1 MENSK
6 ETWRPVVGYEDS
18 HLISNLGRVKTIK
31 TNRILVIRD
40 SGVVRFYCGGNKI
53 KRSVK
58 NLVAEAFLGFTPNNK
73 QVVDFID
80 IENNLNFSI
89 ENLKVRNYFYEGRKV
104 GIWTIDK
111 SWSDPETNITKVKAY
126 CPHGESK
133 EMYYSG
139 LNYSR
144 CSCYITKKYT
154 KTDLK
159 KLKVPLTKYKGK
171 YWFDYLIY
179 LCKSSANNREGLRS
193 ICTIDVDYIIDTYI
207 EQKRNSY
214 YFGTELDLTFRD
226 QLRKPSIDRIDNSKG
241 YIKGNIVIATY
252 FENTGR
258 GDAKF
263 KNFNIFCKQ
272 LLSE

>member
-133 EMYYSG
+133 EMYYS
-139 LNYSR
+139 
-144 CSCYITKKYT
+144 
-154 KTDLK
+154 
-159 KLKVPLTKYKGK
+159 
-171 YWFDYLIY
+171 
-179 LCKSSANNREGLRS
+179 
-193 ICTIDVDYIIDTYI
+193 
-207 EQKRNSY
+207 
-214 YFGTELDLTFRD
+214 
-226 QLRKPSIDRIDNSKG
+226 IDRIDNSKG